1 MAKTTK
7 KTKKQQNKLL
17 MKIKKLLVAKKAFFK
32 KHLFLKILSVIFSI
46 IFVLYV
52 ILFFAAKY
60 IETVTTFPG
69 MFVNTLEYT
78 QDDVSQV
85 PLEFQTINID
95 FDGENIN
102 GLYVDKGQ
110 EKTIYYL
117 HGNGGEL
124 KLFYNAIQK
133 I

>member
-1 MAKTTK
+1 MRTAIVGAGT
-7 KTKKQQNKLL
+7 
-17 MKIKKLLVAKKAFFK
+17 
-32 KHLFLKILSVIFSI
+32 VIYQDEG
-46 IFVLYV
+46 VGV
-52 ILFFAAKY
+52 FAAKY

-102 GLYVDKGQ
+102 GLY
-110 EKTIYYL
+110 
-117 HGNGGEL
+117 
-124 KLFYNAIQK
+124 NAIETTE
-133 I
+133 